1 MRYQQSLNKF
11 QRKEPCHGIQLM
23 SIEILH
29 RKRDCKLGAV
39 SEEACRHLDVDQI
52 HGAEYK
58 ESNERKKEGI

>member
-1 MRYQQSLNKF
+1 
-11 QRKEPCHGIQLM
+11 M

-39 SEEACRHLDVDQI
+39 SEEACRHLDEDHI

-58 ESNERKKEGI
+58 ESDERKKEGI